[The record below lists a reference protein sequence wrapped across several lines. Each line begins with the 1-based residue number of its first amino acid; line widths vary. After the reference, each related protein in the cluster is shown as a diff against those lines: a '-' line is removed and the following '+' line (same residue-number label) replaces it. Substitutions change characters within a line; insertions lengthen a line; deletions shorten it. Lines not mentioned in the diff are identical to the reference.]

1 MTLAV
6 TESKVPGPLLLLRAF
21 MRRDFGIA
29 LSYRVPFM
37 VDAFQSVLTVAF
49 LYFLARVVGH
59 KVIAATGL
67 KVSYFGFAV
76 IGSVLIGILTVSLAS
91 FSRRIRTDQMTG
103 TLEVLFSLPPRPWLV
118 VLSSASYQVVY
129 AIITSAITLA
139 VSFWL
144 GLRFHVTGLSIGV
157 ALADFMGALLIFSAL
172 GVVLAA
178 FVMVFKRGETLTTL
192 LIGGLGL
199 IGGVLYPVQDLSHPL
214 RIIADLLPFTWALE
228 VMRAALLGAQS
239 DLIRLAEVWAVT
251 IVAFPVSIWV
261 FGYALTHAKKKGT
274 VGQY

>member
-1 MTLAV
+1 
-6 TESKVPGPLLLLRAF
+6 LLRAF
-21 MRRDFGIA
+21 LRRDFGIA
-29 LSYRVPFM
+29 LSYRVPFV

-118 VLSSASYQVVY
+118 VLSSASYQVIY

-157 ALADFMGALLIFSAL
+157 ALADF
-172 GVVLAA
+172 
-178 FVMVFKRGETLTTL
+178 
-192 LIGGLGL
+192 

-261 FGYALTHAKKKGT
+261 FSYALTHAKKKGT

>member
-1 MTLAV
+1 
-6 TESKVPGPLLLLRAF
+6 
-21 MRRDFGIA
+21 
-29 LSYRVPFM
+29 
-37 VDAFQSVLTVAF
+37 
-49 LYFLARVVGH
+49 
-59 KVIAATGL
+59 
-67 KVSYFGFAV
+67 
-76 IGSVLIGILTVSLAS
+76 
-91 FSRRIRTDQMTG
+91 
-103 TLEVLFSLPPRPWLV
+103 LEVLFSLPPRPWLV
-118 VLSSASYQVVY
+118 VLSSASYQVNY

-157 ALADFMGALLIFSAL
+157 ALADFIGALLIFSAL

-261 FGYALTHAKKKGT
+261 FSYALTHAKKKGT